1 MIILASQSPRRKEL
15 LSKLINEYEIIPS
28 DIDESLYPINE
39 LSLRKAMDIAKKY
52 PNDIIIAA
60 DTLVY
65 LDNEI
70 LGKPHNENE
79 AIKML
84 KKLSNRKHEVKT
96 LYTIYC
102 LNKKI
107 EITKEV
113 VSEVYFN
120 DLSDELISSYVKS
133 KSPLDKA
140 GAYGVQ
146 DNERFPIINKT
157 VGSFSN
163 IVGLPIEELE
173 KDLRKINII
182 A

>member
-1 MIILASQSPRRKEL
+1 
-15 LSKLINEYEIIPS
+15 
-28 DIDESLYPINE
+28 
-39 LSLRKAMDIAKKY
+39 MDIAKKY

-65 LDNEI
+65 LDDEI